1 MFESILLTG
10 GTGKTGSRIAAQLA
24 TRNVRTRIA
33 SRHPQLCQ
41 TFFDWFDPSTFASA
55 LENIESVYLLAPL
68 GVADCLKIMQAFIDQ
83 ALNAGVQRMVFLSSS
98 LVPEGAPVFGQV
110 HQYLHHHAPSW
121 VVLRPSWFMQNFS
134 EQQHRETIRQ
144 YGSIFSAT
152 GSGKVPFID
161 AGDIAAVA
169 AESLTNQAFPSGDT
183 VLTGPD
189 LLGYSDVA
197 TILTDIVGYPI
208 RHQPLTEEE
217 LVRNFEKGGIPK
229 EFAVL
234 LASLDRAIAN
244 GAEAR
249 LTTEVQRI
257 TGRPP
262 ISFQT
267 FAQNARSAWRRS

>member
-33 SRHPQLCQ
+33 SRHPQLGQ

-68 GVADCLKIMQAFIDQ
+68 GVADCLKIMQPFIDQ

-110 HQYLHHHAPSW
+110 HQYHHHAPSW

-169 AESLTNQAFPSGDT
+169 AEALTSQTFPSGDT

-267 FAQNARSAWRRS
+267 FAQNARSVWRRS

>member
-1 MFESILLTG
+1 
-10 GTGKTGSRIAAQLA
+10 
-24 TRNVRTRIA
+24 
-33 SRHPQLCQ
+33 
-41 TFFDWFDPSTFASA
+41 
-55 LENIESVYLLAPL
+55 
-68 GVADCLKIMQAFIDQ
+68 
-83 ALNAGVQRMVFLSSS
+83 
-98 LVPEGAPVFGQV
+98 
-110 HQYLHHHAPSW
+110 
-121 VVLRPSWFMQNFS
+121 MQNFS
-134 EQQHRETIRQ
+134 EQQHRETIRLH
-144 YGSIFSAT
+144 GAIFSAT

-169 AESLTNQAFPSGDT
+169 AEALTNQAFPSGDT

-189 LLGYSDVA
+189 LLSYPDVA
-197 TILTDIVGYPI
+197 AILTDVVGYPV

-217 LVRNFEKGGIPK
+217 LTRNFEKGGIPK
-229 EFAVL
+229 EFAFL

-249 LTTEVQRI
+249 LTTEVERI

>member
-10 GTGKTGSRIAAQLA
+10 GTGKTGSRIAANLA
-24 TRNVRTRIA
+24 ARNVRTRIA
-33 SRHPQLCQ
+33 SRHPQTGQ

-68 GVADCLKIMQAFIDQ
+68 GVADCLKIMQPFIDQ
-83 ALNAGVQRMVFLSSS
+83 ALNAGVQRLVFLSSS

-110 HQYLHHHAPSW
+110 HHYLHQHAPSW

-144 YGSIFSAT
+144 LGLIFSAT

-161 AGDIAAVA
+161 ASDIAAVA
-169 AESLTNQAFPSGDT
+169 AEALTNQAFPSGDT

-189 LLGYSDVA
+189 LLTYPDVA
-197 TILTDIVGYPI
+197 AVLTDIVGYPVH
-208 RHQPLTEEE
+208 HQPLTEEE

-229 EFAVL
+229 EFAGL

-267 FAQNARSAWRRS
+267 FAQNARSAWQRS

>member
-1 MFESILLTG
+1 MFNSVLLTG

-24 TRNVRTRIA
+24 TRNVRTRLA
-33 SRHPQLCQ
+33 SRHPQTGQ
-41 TFFDWFDPSTFASA
+41 TFFDWFEPSTFAPA
-55 LENIESVYLLAPL
+55 LENMESVYLLAPL
-68 GVADCLKIMQAFIDQ
+68 GVADCLQVMRPFIEQ
-83 ALNAGVQRMVFLSSS
+83 ALATGVQRLVFLSSS
-98 LVPEGAPVFGQV
+98 LVPEGAPALGQV
-110 HQYLHHHAPSW
+110 HQYLHQHAPSW

-144 YGSIFSAT
+144 HGAIFSAT
-152 GSGKVPFID
+152 GNGKLPFID

-169 AESLTNQAFPSGDT
+169 AEALTNQAFPSGDT

-189 LLGYSDVA
+189 LLSYSDVA
-197 TILTDIVGYPI
+197 AILTDVVGYPV

-217 LVRNFEKGGIPK
+217 LARNFEKGGIPK
-229 EFAVL
+229 DFASL
-234 LASLDRAIAN
+234 LASLDSAIAN

-249 LTTEVQRI
+249 LTTEVERI

>member
-1 MFESILLTG
+1 MFESVLLTG

-33 SRHPQLCQ
+33 SRHPQTGQ
-41 TFFDWFDPSTFASA
+41 TFFDWLDPSTFASA
-55 LENIESVYLLAPL
+55 LENMESVYLLAPK
-68 GVADCLKIMQAFIDQ
+68 GVADCLTVMRPFIEQ
-83 ALNAGVQRMVFLSSS
+83 ALEAGIRRLVFLSSS
-98 LVPEGAPVFGQV
+98 LVPEAAPALGQV
-110 HQYLHHHAPSW
+110 HQYLHQHAPSW

-144 YGSIFSAT
+144 HGAIFSAT
-152 GSGKVPFID
+152 GDGKVPFID

-169 AESLTNQAFPSGDT
+169 AEALTDQAFPSGET
-183 VLTGPD
+183 VLTGPG
-189 LLGYSDVA
+189 LLSYSDVA
-197 TILTDIVGYPI
+197 TILTSVVGYPV

-217 LVRNFEKGGIPK
+217 LARNFEKGGIPR

-249 LTTEVQRI
+249 LTTEVERI

-262 ISFQT
+262 VSFQT
-267 FAQNARSAWRRS
+267 FAENTRSAWRRS

>member
-1 MFESILLTG
+1 MFNSVLLTG

-24 TRNVRTRIA
+24 TRNLRTRLA
-33 SRHPQLCQ
+33 SRHPQTGQ
-41 TFFDWFDPSTFASA
+41 TFFDWFEPSTFAPA
-55 LENIESVYLLAPL
+55 LENMESVYLLAPL
-68 GVADCLKIMQAFIDQ
+68 GVADCLQVMRPFIEQ
-83 ALNAGVQRMVFLSSS
+83 ALATGVQRLVFLSSS
-98 LVPEGAPVFGQV
+98 LVPEGAPALGQV
-110 HQYLHHHAPSW
+110 HQYLHQYAPSW

-144 YGSIFSAT
+144 HGAIFSAT
-152 GSGKVPFID
+152 GSGKLPFID

-169 AESLTNQAFPSGDT
+169 AEALTNQAFPSGDT

-189 LLGYSDVA
+189 LLSYPDVA
-197 TILTDIVGYPI
+197 AILTDVVGYPV

-217 LVRNFEKGGIPK
+217 LARNFEKGGIPK
-229 EFAVL
+229 EFASL
-234 LASLDRAIAN
+234 LASLDSAIAN

-249 LTTEVQRI
+249 LTTEVERI

-267 FAQNARSAWRRS
+267 FAQNARSAWRRP

>member
-1 MFESILLTG
+1 MFNSVLLTG

-24 TRNVRTRIA
+24 TRNVRTRLA
-33 SRHPQLCQ
+33 SRHPQTGQ
-41 TFFDWFDPSTFASA
+41 TFFDWFEPSTFAPA
-55 LENIESVYLLAPL
+55 LENMESVYLLAPL
-68 GVADCLKIMQAFIDQ
+68 GVADCLQVMLPFIEQ
-83 ALNAGVQRMVFLSSS
+83 ALATGVQRLVFLSSS
-98 LVPEGAPVFGQV
+98 LVPEGAPALGQV
-110 HQYLHHHAPSW
+110 HQYLHRHAPSW

-134 EQQHRETIRQ
+134 EQQHRKTIRQ
-144 YGSIFSAT
+144 HGAIFSAT

-169 AESLTNQAFPSGDT
+169 AEALTDQAFPSGDT

-189 LLGYSDVA
+189 LLSYADVA
-197 TILTDIVGYPI
+197 AILTDVVGYPV

-217 LVRNFEKGGIPK
+217 LARNFEKGGIAK
-229 EFAVL
+229 EFASL
-234 LASLDRAIAN
+234 LASLDSAIAN

-249 LTTEVQRI
+249 LTTEVERI